1 VNDTQ
6 SFPSKSDQKEG
17 TAYPLLILFTLLVL
31 PLATGGILS
40 ALGLFAQSLPL
51 VLGLITLGGL
61 LAILSFAARKSLIH
75 YRALT
80 PKAKVALHRLLLRR
94 GLLFIALLT
103 GGLAIALMSVR
114 AFLSGGIF
122 LVLAL
127 LGGVLRKRL
136 A

>member
-1 VNDTQ
+1 
-6 SFPSKSDQKEG
+6 
-17 TAYPLLILFTLLVL
+17 
-31 PLATGGILS
+31 
-40 ALGLFAQSLPL
+40 
-51 VLGLITLGGL
+51 
-61 LAILSFAARKSLIH
+61 
-75 YRALT
+75 LT